1 MRRLWPT
8 LSVVFLLSGCVTPVV
23 RSSSVRHVRRELFA
37 ALTPSK
43 LTNCE
48 LRRYGDERDGGYLL
62 CENLVAHSQVAY
74 SYGIDGRDQWGCDV
88 SQQLGTTVHEY
99 DCFNLTRPG
108 CQKGTF
114 TFHEECIGEA
124 RQTLDGR
131 PYDTLPEQ
139 LARNGDA
146 DTRLIVKMDVE
157 GSEWASLIATP
168 DSVLEHIDQLV
179 IELHGTDDPSYVAM
193 VKKLNRLFYVVHF
206 HANNNACM
214 KGIRPFTA
222 WANEVLF
229 VNKRIGVPDPNAGP
243 PTLPNP
249 LDAPNSDAIVDCQPV
264 FGRRRGP

>member
-1 MRRLWPT
+1 MRRLSPA
-8 LSVVFLLSGCVTPVV
+8 LSVAFLLSACVTPIVH
-23 RSSSVRHVRRELFA
+23 SSSIRHVRRELFA
-37 ALTPSK
+37 ALTPSE

-62 CENLVAHSQVAY
+62 CENLVAHSQAAY

-108 CQKGTF
+108 CQNGTF

-131 PYDTLPEQ
+131 SYDTLPEQ
-139 LARNGDA
+139 LARNGDI

-168 DSVLEHIDQLV
+168 DSVLEQIDQL
-179 IELHGTDDPSYVAM
+179 
-193 VKKLNRLFYVVHF
+193 
-206 HANNNACM
+206 
-214 KGIRPFTA
+214 
-222 WANEVLF
+222 
-229 VNKRIGVPDPNAGP
+229 
-243 PTLPNP
+243 
-249 LDAPNSDAIVDCQPV
+249 
-264 FGRRRGP
+264 

>member
-1 MRRLWPT
+1 MRRSWLA
-8 LSVVFLLSGCVTPVV
+8 VVIAFLMSGCVPPNVL
-23 RSSSVRHVRRELFA
+23 SSSVRHVRRELFA
-37 ALTPSK
+37 ALSPSK
-43 LTNCE
+43 LTNCD

-108 CQKGTF
+108 CQKGTL

-179 IELHGTDDPSYVAM
+179 IELHGTDDPSYLAM

-214 KGIRPFTA
+214 KGIRPFNA
-222 WANEVLF
+222 WANEILF

-243 PTLPNP
+243 PTLPTP
-249 LDAPNSDAIVDCQPV
+249 LDAPNSEAIVDCQPV
-264 FGRRRGP
+264 FGRRKGP